1 MVGLQL
7 PILRMKEEEGFM
19 EWIRSHNYIKQ
30 IFLYGVVFCCGAVLV
45 SLCFNEGIDYDEAF
59 SFSIIHNSPDVIGII
74 DELLASPYN
83 DVIPLWHM
91 ALKLGT
97 IIFGE
102 RFVVCKLFTVL
113 GSVCTM
119 MLGAT
124 VVRKNWGCKT
134 ALLFIIPAGLA
145 PGLMHVGVNI
155 RTYSWTVFL
164 VTACALT
171 AYKIVRNPQNRKLW
185 LLLFFTTVTGLLCHH
200 FTAFSYLFIYL
211 YLFVELLRK
220 ERKSVWKLFVCGF
233 TALIPFCLWL
243 YISDFFHMSDVE
255 GGRLG
260 IEKVLLYDWKEFIFH
275 TSIPKSGDM
284 GMLIL
289 ILAVGMLCL
298 FWKRFEKQD
307 RGFLLLGLSAFL
319 CSYVLSAILSTASNH
334 FIAPRH
340 TMHTQVLLWLG
351 LAIILSRIN
360 VGVYLSGLVYVIC
373 LCSSNY
379 SISYGIEY
387 RTIPYLAGTKA
398 FIAENMQ
405 EGDIVIYNAEKKF
418 SLLYECYMPAVEY
431 VYFPEMTEEEIRSL
445 SGKRVWF
452 MLCKQDFFTQEQQQQ
467 YGITYEN
474 MGHYGFQIIADC
486 TDFDML
492 RIEIEGD

>member
-1 MVGLQL
+1 
-7 PILRMKEEEGFM
+7 M
-19 EWIRSHNYIKQ
+19 EWIRKHNKIKQ
-30 IFLYGVVFCCGAVLV
+30 IFLYGVVLCCSAVLV

-59 SFSIIHNSPDVIGII
+59 SFSIIHHSPDVTGVI
-74 DELLASPYN
+74 DELLASPYS
-83 DVIPLWHM
+83 DVIPLWYM
-91 ALKLGT
+91 ALKLWT
-97 IIFGE
+97 MIFGE
-102 RFVVCKLFTVL
+102 SFVVCKMFTVL

-124 VVRKNWGCKT
+124 VVRRNWGFKT

-171 AYKIVRNPQNRKLW
+171 AYEIVRRPKCRQLW
-185 LLLFFTTVTGLLCHH
+185 LLLFLTTVTGLLCHH

-211 YLFVELLRK
+211 YLFVELLRR
-220 ERKSVWKLFVCGF
+220 EQKSVWKLFACGF
-233 TALIPFCLWL
+233 AALIPFGIWL
-243 YISDFFHMSDVE
+243 YISDFLRMSDAE
-255 GGRLG
+255 GELLG
-260 IEKVLLYDWKEFIFH
+260 TKKVLLYDWKEFIFQ
-275 TSIPKSGDM
+275 TFIPKSADM

-289 ILAVGMLCL
+289 ILGVVLFVL

-307 RGFLLLGLSAFL
+307 RSFILLGLFVFL

-340 TMHTQVLLWLG
+340 TMHTQALLWLG

-360 VGVYLSGLVYVIC
+360 VGVYLSGLLYVIG
-373 LCSSNY
+373 LCGSNY
-379 SISYGIEY
+379 SENYNVEY
-387 RTIPYLAGTKA
+387 QTSPYLEETKA

-405 EGDIVIYNAEKKF
+405 AEDIVIFNSDKMFATV
-418 SLLYECYMPAVEY
+418 YECYMPNREY
-431 VYFPEMTEEEIRSL
+431 VYFPEMTEEDIQSL
-445 SGKRVWF
+445 AGKRVWF
-452 MLCKQDFFTQEQQQQ
+452 MLCRPDFFSEEQQQQ

-474 MGHYGFQIIADC
+474 MGHYGFQLIADC